1 MAPETSA
8 SPPGRRRG
16 GANRENQYIFD
27 LGVRG
32 RLAFPASKFARKT
45 GVTIPDT
52 GIRDEEGFE
61 PMDDLFSPDKPE
73 SVRPAQSTNGKRR
86 NATEDA
92 TISSEADMEM
102 DENTAPDPTE
112 VLNQRKRDARIT
124 MPIPRSKSPL
134 KTNLQSPAR
143 RHPSVGVP
151 SSPGRGESSDN
162 ETGPVRRKLDFS
174 GDDAGSEAPSKASNG
189 TSKGRGRPALGKLT
203 NGTRLTP
210 GRRSPSPVNQSEDEQ
225 TALEP
230 EDSVNYIVPGEED
243 DVAVADAEDDAE
255 PEEEEGE
262 PEVEAESEPEQ
273 EPEPELPKNK
283 TSKNKGKG
291 KAVEEPE
298 VPVAKRRG
306 RKPKNA
312 EAPAA
317 KAAEEEEVS
326 ERPTKKARRSLDE
339 APAPKPRGRPGRP
352 SNGTKTGSTTKANS
366 KANSKANPKPKAK
379 AKAQSRMAPIAEVD
393 SPQVQRG
400 PPIPRNNGLFI
411 LRRETPATGAGFQR
425 TRSGRNS
432 IKPLAFW
439 KNERVEY
446 DEDETAADGRT
457 KILLPSI
464 KEIVRAEEV
473 ERTKST
479 RSRGPKAKGKTR
491 KRPREEEEDDDEVEE
506 WETEP
511 GRIEAEV
518 QTWDPE
524 DQVGEHADEKVEEIA
539 LSAAAIRTR
548 DIPGASFKF
557 AKTLTLPFF
566 GSGMVD
572 LEPGAVKKPKNSR
585 KMQMVFFVFYGRVEV
600 TVNGT
605 PFRIGKGGMWQ
616 VPRVSRMTTTNQHG
630 YSLRKDVNILKMM
643 VSTLEAN
650 E

>member
-1 MAPETSA
+1 
-8 SPPGRRRG
+8 
-16 GANRENQYIFD
+16 
-27 LGVRG
+27 
-32 RLAFPASKFARKT
+32 
-45 GVTIPDT
+45 
-52 GIRDEEGFE
+52 
-61 PMDDLFSPDKPE
+61 
-73 SVRPAQSTNGKRR
+73 
-86 NATEDA
+86 
-92 TISSEADMEM
+92 
-102 DENTAPDPTE
+102 
-112 VLNQRKRDARIT
+112 
-124 MPIPRSKSPL
+124 MPLPRSKSPL
-134 KTNLQSPAR
+134 KTHLQSPAR
-143 RHPSVGVP
+143 RHPSVGVV

-174 GDDAGSEAPSKASNG
+174 TDDAGSETKSKASNG
-189 TSKGRGRPALGKLT
+189 TLKGRGRPVLGEHT

-243 DVAVADAEDDAE
+243 DGAVEDAEDDAE
-255 PEEEEGE
+255 LQEEEGE
-262 PEVEAESEPEQ
+262 PEAEAELETEPESEPESEPEPEPEPESEPEP

-291 KAVEEPE
+291 KAVKEPE
-298 VPVAKRRG
+298 APVVKRRG
-306 RKPKNA
+306 RKLKNE
-312 EAPAA
+312 EASAA
-317 KAAEEEEVS
+317 KVAEKEEVS
-326 ERPTKKARRSLDE
+326 ERPAKKARRSLDE
-339 APAPKPRGRPGRP
+339 APAPKPRRRSGKL
-352 SNGTKTGSTTKANS
+352 SNVSKTGSTTK
-366 KANSKANPKPKAK
+366 PKPKPNPKTK
-379 AKAQSRMAPIAEVD
+379 AKPQSRMAPISEVD
-393 SPQVQRG
+393 SPQVPRG

-411 LRRETPATGAGFQR
+411 LRRETPSDGAGFQR

-439 KNERVEY
+439 RNERVEY
-446 DEDETAADGRT
+446 NEDETATDGRT

-464 KEIVRAEEV
+464 KKIVRAEEV
-473 ERTKST
+473 EQT
-479 RSRGPKAKGKTR
+479 RSARSRRPKSKSRPT
-491 KRPREEEEDDDEVEE
+491 KRPREEEEEDDEVED

-511 GRIEAEV
+511 GRIEAEI

-524 DQVGEHADEKVEEIA
+524 DQVGEHANEKVEEIA

-548 DIPGASFKF
+548 DIPGATFKF

-616 VPRVSRMTTTNQHG
+616 VPRGKYCQSMVYDVETMLIKPGNFYSITNDYDKPARIFFAQG
-630 YSLRKDVNILKMM
+630 CEYPQDDSAPPA
-643 VSTLEAN
+643 SQ
-650 E
+650 